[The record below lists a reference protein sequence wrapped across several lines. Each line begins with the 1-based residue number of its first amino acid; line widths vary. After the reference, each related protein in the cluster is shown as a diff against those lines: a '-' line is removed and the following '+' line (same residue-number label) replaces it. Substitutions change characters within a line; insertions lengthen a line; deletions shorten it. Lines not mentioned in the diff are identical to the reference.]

1 MAKGAIREFRTSTG
15 VELVMTEP
23 ISQWTAER
31 LIADLSRLKGEHVTL
46 SIFSGGGDAFAGF
59 AIHDY
64 ITDASNG
71 LKVEARVY
79 GMAASAAMIIAAA
92 CSPRLIGESSM
103 GMVHNAFSMS
113 EDVSEKDQAVLD
125 NMNERQVEIFR
136 KVTGMTAGKLTKLME
151 EDRFMDADEAVALGF
166 FTGKIEQAKLAAL
179 LTNKTMSKPDTRTFK
194 VSAGEALKAIASGTI
209 EVPASEVEGAEAATI
224 DALNAKIAELEGKL
238 SANDTA
244 IAEATA
250 KVAEI
255 ETAKAAEAK
264 AKETVEAELVAT
276 KEVVGKYV
284 ATIEALKKNP
294 LVAQVLPDGTS
305 VVIPGA
311 PPEAPKAEKTKG
323 EERQERVLSGWAESI
338 KRVTTKQA

>member
-1 MAKGAIREFRTSTG
+1 M
-15 VELVMTEP
+15 
-23 ISQWTAER
+23 
-31 LIADLSRLKGEHVTL
+31 
-46 SIFSGGGDAFAGF
+46 
-59 AIHDY
+59 
-64 ITDASNG
+64 
-71 LKVEARVY
+71 
-79 GMAASAAMIIAAA
+79 
-92 CSPRLIGESSM
+92 
-103 GMVHNAFSMS
+103 
-113 EDVSEKDQAVLD
+113 
-125 NMNERQVEIFR
+125 
-136 KVTGMTAGKLTKLME
+136 ME
-151 EDRFMDADEAVALGF
+151 EKFMDADEAVALGF

-194 VSAGEALKAIASGTI
+194 VSAGDVLKAITNGGTI
-209 EVPASEVEGAEAATI
+209 EVPVSELESADAATI
-224 DALNAKIAELEGKL
+224 EALNAKIAELEAKV

-250 KVAEI
+250 KVTEV
-255 ETAKAAEAK
+255 ETAKAEEAK

-276 KEVVGKYV
+276 KEIVGKFQ

-311 PPEAPKAEKTKG
+311 PAEVVKAEKTKG